1 MVKDLAFLNFIKFN
15 SSLTNNNFVTVVNI
29 IFKTATGFVKLVIL
43 KAKVSNSVKTVMTT
57 KCSNIQRNIIWD
69 LISLLWIKTCSIQI
83 LVFLIIEKKML
94 TITKKYQNFGFNRI
108 KGIVRSNLTPIYQWG
123 WILKLHQQLDSH
135 KC

>member
-29 IFKTATGFVKLVIL
+29 IFKTVTGFVKLVIL

-108 KGIVRSNLTPIYQWG
+108 KGIVRSNLTPIYQ
-123 WILKLHQQLDSH
+123 
-135 KC
+135 

>member
-15 SSLTNNNFVTVVNI
+15 SSITNNNFVTVVNI
-29 IFKTATGFVKLVIL
+29 IFKTVTGFVKLVIL

-69 LISLLWIKTCSIQI
+69 LISLLWIKTCFIQI
-83 LVFLIIEKKML
+83 LIFLITEKKML
-94 TITKKYQNFGFNRI
+94 TKKYQNFDSYKI
-108 KGIVRSNLTPIYQWG
+108 KTVIRNNLTHIYQCERV
-123 WILKLHQQLDSH
+123 LKLHQQLDSH